1 MSELGRMNA
10 AQQEAVTTLSGP
22 LLVLA
27 GAGTGKTRVITLRI
41 ANLIRHGIDPERILS
56 VTFTNKAAK
65 EMAERAFA
73 LLGGKPKRKPWIS
86 TFHSLCVKVLR
97 QEIEELGYPKNF
109 TIYDRGDQEA
119 AARRALRDLRVGEKQ
134 MKPGDLV
141 NRISQWKT
149 NAVTAAQA
157 RDNIDHDGD
166 MLCAM
171 GYKKYQSILKSSG
184 SVDFDDLLMLTNQ
197 LFCEHPNVLEKYQR
211 RFDHVQID
219 EYQDTNGSQF
229 DLIEA
234 LVRPHGNLCVVGDDD
249 QSIYAWRGA
258 DVSHILK
265 FPSVFPGTKVVRL
278 QENYRCTEQ
287 ILGLANSLVRHNRDR
302 HEKRLIA
309 SKNIPGS
316 VRYREYETEELEAET
331 VVREIEF
338 FVRNGSATANAI
350 SPDSDVDPYSVQ
362 VNDASRSMRASCSP
376 DDFAILF
383 RTNEQPRAF
392 EVQLRRFKVPYV
404 LLGERSF
411 FDNKEV
417 RDILAYLRVIS
428 QPLDEQSLLR
438 IINTPT
444 RGIGDSTV
452 EKVLAR
458 AVQTKRRFWD
468 AVPTL
473 VQECEITAK
482 AGAAL
487 EVFERLLADFR
498 SRFEQ
503 TPKQMSETLHDL
515 LETINYDDE
524 IQRSYKTPEQQLVRQ
539 GIVETLLETLQTY
552 CNSADEPTL
561 AGFLDDLALAGRDD
575 EPDKDEQLKQ
585 RGVRL
590 MTIHA
595 AKGLEF
601 TRVYLVGMEE
611 GLLPHRRSVDSE
623 EVTPQS
629 IEEER
634 RLCYVG
640 VTRAKDSLT
649 LTRAQYRKKWGKMR
663 ETIPSRF
670 LHEMFDESPA
680 TPPTGEEYVEPES
693 HDVLDDEVEPIDVA

>member
-1 MSELGRMNA
+1 MDEIARLNA
-10 AQQEAVTTLSGP
+10 AQREAVTTLSGP

-27 GAGTGKTRVITLRI
+27 GAGTGKTRVITFRI
-41 ANLIRHGIDPERILS
+41 ANLIRHGVDPERILS

-65 EMAERAFA
+65 EMLERALV
-73 LLGGKPKRKPWIS
+73 LLGGRPQKRPWIS
-86 TFHSLCVKVLR
+86 TFHSFCVRVLR
-97 QEIEELGYPKNF
+97 QEADVLGYPKSF

-119 AARRALRDLRVGEKQ
+119 AARRALRDLRVSEKQ
-134 MKPGDLV
+134 MRPGDLV

-149 NAVTAAQA
+149 AGVLATDAG
-157 RDNIDHDGD
+157 DHVDHDGD
-166 MLCAM
+166 IVAAM
-171 GYKKYQSILKSSG
+171 GYKKYQSLLKSSG
-184 SVDFDDLLMLTNQ
+184 AVDFDDLLLLTNR
-197 LFCEHPNVLEKYQR
+197 LFAEHPEVLEKHQR
-211 RFDHVQID
+211 RFDHIQID
-219 EYQDTNGSQF
+219 EYQDTNGAQF

-234 LVRPHGNLCVVGDDD
+234 LARPHRNLCVVGDDD

-302 HEKRLIA
+302 HDKRLIA
-309 SKNIPGS
+309 SRSIPGS
-316 VRYREYETEELEAET
+316 VRYREYENEELEAET

-338 FVRNGSATANAI
+338 HLRHE
-350 SPDSDVDPYSVQ
+350 
-362 VNDASRSMRASCSP
+362 RAKP

-383 RTNEQPRAF
+383 RTNEQPRVF

-417 RDILAYLRVIS
+417 RDLLAYLRCLA

-438 IINTPT
+438 IINTPP
-444 RGIGDSTV
+444 RGIGDASV
-452 EKVLAR
+452 EKILER
-458 AVQTKRRFWD
+458 AVQSKVRFFD
-468 AVPTL
+468 AVQPL
-473 VQECEITAK
+473 RESQDITPKTAT
-482 AGAAL
+482 AI
-487 EVFERLLADFR
+487 ADFHALLETFR
-498 SRFEQ
+498 ERFEQ
-503 TPKQMSETLHDL
+503 APKQMAETFQEL
-515 LETINYDDE
+515 LQAIDYDNE
-524 IQRSYKTPEQQLVRQ
+524 IQRQYKQPEQQLGRQMLVEQLIDTVRDYAANAQ
-539 GIVETLLETLQTY
+539 
-552 CNSADEPTL
+552 EPSLAEFLDNLTL
-561 AGFLDDLALAGRDD
+561 ADRDS
-575 EPDKDEQLKQ
+575 ESDKDEQLKQ

-601 TRVYLVGMEE
+601 NRVYLVGMEE
-611 GLLPHRRSVDSE
+611 GLLPHRRSVDAE
-623 EVTPQS
+623 FETPQS

-649 LTRAQYRKKWGKMR
+649 LTRALYRKKWGKLR
-663 ETIPSRF
+663 ESTPSRF
-670 LHEMFDESPA
+670 LHEMFEDLPCSSE
-680 TPPTGEEYVEPES
+680 
-693 HDVLDDEVEPIDVA
+693 LEVAKTNDKP

>member
-1 MSELGRMNA
+1 MDEIGKLNA
-10 AQQEAVTTLSGP
+10 AQRDAVTTLSGP

-27 GAGTGKTRVITLRI
+27 GAGTGKTRVITYRI
-41 ANLIRHGIDPERILS
+41 ANLIRHGVDPERILS

-65 EMAERAFA
+65 EMLERALA
-73 LLGGKPKRKPWIS
+73 LLGGRPRKRPWIS
-86 TFHSLCVKVLR
+86 TFHSFCVRVLR
-97 QEIEELGYPKNF
+97 QHADVLGYPKSF

-134 MKPGDLV
+134 MRPGDLV

-149 NAVTAAQA
+149 AGVLASDAS
-157 RDNIDHDGD
+157 DHVDHDGD
-166 MLCAM
+166 VVAAM
-171 GYKKYQSILKSSG
+171 GYKKYQSLLKSSG
-184 SVDFDDLLMLTNQ
+184 AVDFDDLLLLTNR
-197 LFCEHPNVLEKYQR
+197 LFAEHPDILEKHQR
-211 RFDHVQID
+211 RFDHIQID
-219 EYQDTNGSQF
+219 EYQDTNGAQF

-234 LVRPHGNLCVVGDDD
+234 LARPHRNLCVVGDDD

-278 QENYRCTEQ
+278 QENYRCTDQ

-302 HEKRLIA
+302 HDKRLIA
-309 SKNIPGS
+309 SRSIPGS
-316 VRYREYETEELEAET
+316 VRYREYENEELEAET

-338 FVRNGSATANAI
+338 HLRHE
-350 SPDSDVDPYSVQ
+350 
-362 VNDASRSMRASCSP
+362 RARP

-383 RTNEQPRAF
+383 RTNEQPRVF

-417 RDILAYLRVIS
+417 RDLLAYLRCLA

-438 IINTPT
+438 IINTPA
-444 RGIGDSTV
+444 RGIGDATV
-452 EKVLAR
+452 EKILER
-458 AVQTKRRFWD
+458 AVQTRVRFFD
-468 AVPTL
+468 AVPAL
-473 VQECEITAK
+473 CEAKEIPPKTA
-482 AGAAL
+482 AAI
-487 EVFERLLADFR
+487 ADFQTLLEKFR
-498 SRFEQ
+498 ERFEQ
-503 TPKQMSETLHDL
+503 APKQMGETFQEL
-515 LETINYDDE
+515 LQTINYDDE
-524 IQRSYKTPEQQLVRQ
+524 IQRQYKQPEQQLSRQ
-539 GIVETLLETLQTY
+539 MLVQQLIDTVQDY
-552 CNSADEPTL
+552 AANAQEPSLAECLDNLTL
-561 AGFLDDLALAGRDD
+561 ADHDS
-575 EPDKDEQLKQ
+575 ESDKDEQLKQ

-601 TRVYLVGMEE
+601 NRVYLVGLEE
-611 GLLPHRRSVDSE
+611 GLLPHRRSVDAE
-623 EVTPQS
+623 FETPQS

-649 LTRAQYRKKWGKMR
+649 LTRALYRKKWGKLR
-663 ETIPSRF
+663 ESTPSRF
-670 LHEMFDESPA
+670 LHEMFEDVPYSSPVPEAAA
-680 TPPTGEEYVEPES
+680 T
-693 HDVLDDEVEPIDVA
+693 DDEP

>member
-1 MSELGRMNA
+1 MDEIGKLNA
-10 AQQEAVTTLSGP
+10 AQRDAVTTLSGP

-27 GAGTGKTRVITLRI
+27 GAGTGKTRVITYRI
-41 ANLIRHGIDPERILS
+41 ANLIRHGVDPERILS

-65 EMAERAFA
+65 EMLERALA
-73 LLGGKPKRKPWIS
+73 LLGGRPRKRPWIS
-86 TFHSLCVKVLR
+86 TFHSFCVRVLR
-97 QEIEELGYPKNF
+97 QHADVLGYPKSF

-134 MKPGDLV
+134 MRPGDLV

-149 NAVTAAQA
+149 AGVLASDAS
-157 RDNIDHDGD
+157 DHVDHDGD
-166 MLCAM
+166 VVAAM
-171 GYKKYQSILKSSG
+171 GYKKYQSLLKSSG
-184 SVDFDDLLMLTNQ
+184 AVDFDDLLLLTNR
-197 LFCEHPNVLEKYQR
+197 LFAEHPDILEKHQR
-211 RFDHVQID
+211 RFDHIQID
-219 EYQDTNGSQF
+219 EYQDTNGAQF

-234 LVRPHGNLCVVGDDD
+234 LARPHRNLCVVGDDD

-278 QENYRCTEQ
+278 QENYRCTDQ

-302 HEKRLIA
+302 HDKRLIA
-309 SKNIPGS
+309 SRSIPGS
-316 VRYREYETEELEAET
+316 VRYREYENEELEAET

-338 FVRNGSATANAI
+338 HLRHE
-350 SPDSDVDPYSVQ
+350 
-362 VNDASRSMRASCSP
+362 RARP

-383 RTNEQPRAF
+383 RTNEQPRVF

-417 RDILAYLRVIS
+417 RDLLAYLRCLA

-438 IINTPT
+438 IINTPA
-444 RGIGDSTV
+444 RGIGDATV
-452 EKVLAR
+452 EKILER
-458 AVQTKRRFWD
+458 AIQTKVRFFD
-468 AVPTL
+468 AVPAL
-473 VQECEITAK
+473 CEAKEIPPKTA
-482 AGAAL
+482 AAI
-487 EVFERLLADFR
+487 ADFQALLEKFR
-498 SRFEQ
+498 ERFEQ
-503 TPKQMSETLHDL
+503 APKQMGETFQEL
-515 LETINYDDE
+515 LQTINYDDE
-524 IQRSYKTPEQQLVRQ
+524 IQRQYKQPEQQLSRQ
-539 GIVETLLETLQTY
+539 MLVQQLIDTVQDY
-552 CNSADEPTL
+552 AANAQEPSLAECLDNLTL
-561 AGFLDDLALAGRDD
+561 ADHDS
-575 EPDKDEQLKQ
+575 ESDKDEQLKQ

-601 TRVYLVGMEE
+601 NRVYLVGLEE
-611 GLLPHRRSVDSE
+611 GLLPHRRSVDAE
-623 EVTPQS
+623 FETPQS

-649 LTRAQYRKKWGKMR
+649 LTRALYRKKWGKLR
-663 ETIPSRF
+663 ESTPSRF
-670 LHEMFDESPA
+670 LHEMFEDVPYSSPVPEAAA
-680 TPPTGEEYVEPES
+680 T
-693 HDVLDDEVEPIDVA
+693 DDEP